1 MVNNVIRLAN
11 KTRGVWVGAIAVAAF
26 LMPVRILTA
35 QTVSPTPGFLQDV
48 GLQVPLSKHFSI
60 EPQVQFGTQGT
71 SGDGNPYAYAHG
83 LQFRPWIHYDGI
95 RNVTVTGAVSYIY
108 YFTVP
113 GTSYYR
119 HPEWRFTTFGTLTQ
133 SLNGGS
139 LYQQL
144 RFELLSFRASN
155 GSVQQLPRVRVRFG
169 QNLYFGEHSSK
180 PYLGLYEEAIAQF
193 PQPSYSKVYFQG
205 ARFFAGYGFEYEKRV
220 VLLLGF
226 KAEAEVSSSGSTV
239 TLFYGP
245 AFSVEYRFGKDKVNA
260 KHQRTTA
267 FKDFSL

>member
-1 MVNNVIRLAN
+1 MNPHSRCFIVP
-11 KTRGVWVGAIAVAAF
+11 GAV
-26 LMPVRILTA
+26 LLLCMRVLPA
-35 QTVSPTPGFLQDV
+35 QTLSTVPGFLQDI
-48 GLQVPLSKHFSI
+48 GGQIAAPKQFSF
-60 EPQVQFGTQGT
+60 EPQVQLSTQGT
-71 SGDGNPYAYAHG
+71 SDNGNPYAYAHG

-119 HPEWRFTTFGTLTQ
+119 HPEWRFTTFGTLKQ
-133 SLNGGS
+133 GLNGGS
-139 LYQQL
+139 LYEQL

-155 GSVQQLPRVRVRFG
+155 GDVQQLPRVRVRFG
-169 QNLYFGEHSSK
+169 QNLHLSENPFK
-180 PYLGLYEEAIAQF
+180 PYLGIYEEAIAQF
-193 PQPSYSKVYFQG
+193 PQPSYSKVHFQG
-205 ARFFAGYGFEYEKRV
+205 ARFFAGCGFEYEKRMIV
-220 VLLLGF
+220 LLGF

-245 AFSVEYRFGKDKVNA
+245 AFSVEYRFGKQEMNV

-267 FKDFSL
+267 FKDF